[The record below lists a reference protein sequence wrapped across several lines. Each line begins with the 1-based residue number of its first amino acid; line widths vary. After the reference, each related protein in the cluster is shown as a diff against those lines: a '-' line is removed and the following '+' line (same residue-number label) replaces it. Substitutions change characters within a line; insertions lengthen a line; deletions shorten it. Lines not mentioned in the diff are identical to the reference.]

1 VNTLGIH
8 LQLGPL
14 GDPITPHRWRLPS
27 DGTAFWRVDL
37 RAPAPHDLME
47 VLLVS
52 SEDLRVR
59 VIYYEAVVLE
69 EATGLG
75 MSHRSLSRLLGDPK
89 EITILR
95 CITERQAWVT
105 VVCSADQ
112 MRELL
117 ANGVAKDPDGMII
130 TKKLFPLAWAG
141 WEDNPSTLLTET
153 DRLSKLSHKV
163 PERGGLATR

>member
-1 VNTLGIH
+1 
-8 LQLGPL
+8 
-14 GDPITPHRWRLPS
+14 
-27 DGTAFWRVDL
+27 
-37 RAPAPHDLME
+37 
-47 VLLVS
+47 
-52 SEDLRVR
+52 
-59 VIYYEAVVLE
+59 
-69 EATGLG
+69 
-75 MSHRSLSRLLGDPK
+75 
-89 EITILR
+89 
-95 CITERQAWVT
+95 
-105 VVCSADQ
+105 